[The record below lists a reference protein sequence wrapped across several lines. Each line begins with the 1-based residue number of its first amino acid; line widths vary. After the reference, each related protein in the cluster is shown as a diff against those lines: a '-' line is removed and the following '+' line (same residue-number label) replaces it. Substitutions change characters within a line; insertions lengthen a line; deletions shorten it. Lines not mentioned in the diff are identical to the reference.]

1 MSNENKTKA
10 EFVEELKQFTE
21 KLTQLEIKGVER
33 SNNDERIKK
42 SEERLAQPD
51 ALYRELADNIS
62 DYVIALDFSGN
73 IIFFNKA
80 ALEVSGYTAEEARK
94 LNAFDLAP
102 AEYIQ
107 EMTQR
112 LTQRRQG
119 EKSHSSFEMEFIT
132 KEGARIFVD
141 VSSNVITDH
150 GEPRGLL
157 LFGRNVA
164 VRKKIE
170 DELRE
175 SQRRF
180 QNIANNVPGIIYQFV
195 IHKDGSASIPF
206 ISESAKNLGIN
217 TAEFVNNPAKLFNF
231 INKDERKKVW
241 EGILESMNS
250 LSRRT
255 WESEVNINGD
265 KRWLRFISQ
274 PRLLENGDVLWD
286 GLILDMSE
294 IKKTEQE
301 KQDLE
306 ERFRQAQK
314 MEAIGTL
321 AGGIAHDINNLL
333 MGIQGYTSL
342 MLLDSDSRHPYY
354 RKLKSIEELVESGA
368 NLTKQLL
375 GFARRGRYEVKPTN
389 LNDIIEKTASLF
401 GRTKKEI
408 FINQLFQKD
417 LWTVEV
423 DQGQIEQVLLNL
435 YVNAWQAM
443 PAGGNLYLET
453 KNIRVSEEETNRYS
467 LPEGRYVKICVTDT
481 GIGIDEATRLRIFEP
496 FFTTKEMGRG
506 TGLGLATVYGI
517 IKGHG
522 GVINVYSEKGHG
534 TTFRIYLPVSDKE
547 IVKEKKSQAV
557 IVKGHETI
565 LLVDDE
571 DAVITVTQELLK
583 VLGYKVIIAKSG
595 VDAVKI
601 FRKNHKKIDVV
612 ILDMIMPEMSGG
624 ETFDYLKAIDPEV
637 TVILSSGYSINGQ
650 ASDIMKRGCK
660 SFIQKPFTIVD
671 ISAKIREALEE
682 S

>member
-1 MSNENKTKA
+1 
-10 EFVEELKQFTE
+10 
-21 KLTQLEIKGVER
+21 
-33 SNNDERIKK
+33 
-42 SEERLAQPD
+42 
-51 ALYRELADNIS
+51 
-62 DYVIALDFSGN
+62 LD
-73 IIFFNKA
+73 I
-80 ALEVSGYTAEEARK
+80 
-94 LNAFDLAP
+94 
-102 AEYIQ
+102 
-107 EMTQR
+107 
-112 LTQRRQG
+112 
-119 EKSHSSFEMEFIT
+119 
-132 KEGARIFVD
+132 
-141 VSSNVITDH
+141 
-150 GEPRGLL
+150 
-157 LFGRNVA
+157 
-164 VRKKIE
+164 
-170 DELRE
+170 
-175 SQRRF
+175 
-180 QNIANNVPGIIYQFV
+180 
-195 IHKDGSASIPF
+195 
-206 ISESAKNLGIN
+206 
-217 TAEFVNNPAKLFNF
+217 
-231 INKDERKKVW
+231 
-241 EGILESMNS
+241 
-250 LSRRT
+250 
-255 WESEVNINGD
+255 
-265 KRWLRFISQ
+265 
-274 PRLLENGDVLWD
+274 
-286 GLILDMSE
+286 SE
-294 IKKTEQE
+294 IKKAERE
-301 KQDLE
+301 KQYLE

-333 MGIQGYTSL
+333 MGIQGYASL
-342 MLLDSDSRHPYY
+342 MLLDSDSLHPYY
-354 RKLKSIEELVESGA
+354 RKLKSIEELVNSGA

-408 FINQLFQKD
+408 FINQLFQTD

-453 KNIRVSEEETNRYS
+453 KNVMVRENETNRYS
-467 LPEGRYVKICVTDT
+467 LPEGRYVKICITDT
-481 GIGIDEATRLRIFEP
+481 GIGMDEATRLRIFEP

-547 IVKEKKSQAV
+547 LIKEKKPQAA

-571 DAVITVTQELLK
+571 AAVIKVTRELLK
-583 VLGYKVIIAKSG
+583 VLGYKVIIAKRG

-601 FRKNHKKIDVV
+601 FRKNRKKIDIV
-612 ILDMIMPEMSGG
+612 IIDMIMPEMSGG
-624 ETFDYLKAIDPEV
+624 ETFDALKAIDPEV

-650 ASDIMKRGCK
+650 AFDIMKRGCR
-660 SFIQKPFTIVD
+660 SFIQKPFSIAD